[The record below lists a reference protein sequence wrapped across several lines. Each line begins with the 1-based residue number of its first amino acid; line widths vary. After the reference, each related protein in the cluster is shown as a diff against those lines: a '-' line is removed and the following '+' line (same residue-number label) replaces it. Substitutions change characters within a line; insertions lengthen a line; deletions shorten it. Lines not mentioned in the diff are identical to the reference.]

1 VIQREDEGKV
11 YVGHMEGKRS
21 ACKILV
27 GKHERKILHRRPRH
41 RCKDNIRVKLSVSQ
55 IMYERLIDV

>member
-1 VIQREDEGKV
+1 VIQREKEGKG

-27 GKHERKILHRRPRH
+27 GKRKKKILHRRLRH
-41 RCKDNIRVKLSVSQ
+41 RCKDNTRIG
-55 IMYERLIDV
+55 

>member
-1 VIQREDEGKV
+1 LPNIIRLIQREEEGKV

-27 GKHERKILHRRPRH
+27 GKHERKIS
-41 RCKDNIRVKLSVSQ
+41 I
-55 IMYERLIDV
+55 